1 MDSQAIP
8 NTTQHQEVVV
18 QVPEDRVA
26 EFHVFFGRFLAGPSG
41 RGRRGRH
48 GRPHRGHHGR
58 RCAERSSAGESGQG
72 SPEPASVTQV

>member
-1 MDSQAIP
+1 MDSQSIP
-8 NTTQHQEVVV
+8 STTQYQEVVV

-26 EFHVFFGRFLAGPSG
+26 EFHAFFGRFLAGPSG

-58 RCAERSSAGESGQG
+58 RCAEPSSAGEAGQG
-72 SPEPASVTQV
+72 ATQSASVTQV